1 MDSPKREITKWSPGT
16 PSYLQN
22 PYPHLHD
29 CLTNSPVQKGA
40 FGEWVLFR
48 YNDVKQILRSDDF
61 LTADLSGF
69 FESKEPVILKNTGQ
83 CPFLSKSTK
92 KWLMYL
98 DDDQH
103 RSAHSLL
110 EKVLDSFQLNAI
122 VDSSL
127 EVWFNSF
134 FNQETADFSYIASV
148 LPSLIFSEL
157 YQVESDDWRNFEK
170 LKKVSHSLA
179 NSQDIFV
186 SIKKYQEYN
195 ADAKWLFDTI
205 RLDFEKRD
213 LPDTALISRLKSC
226 NEDMNTPFTDDEL
239 ISIVIIL
246 FFAANETTVD
256 TLTICI
262 YEFLRNNEL
271 LDYILQADTKQ
282 INIFAEELFRFATPQ
297 QYTIRINKY
306 PLEIDGTL
314 IPANSRIFLCL
325 SSANRDPAVFE
336 NPQTIVPNRSNNPHL
351 SFGNG
356 LHSCMGAKLA
366 RIELRS
372 LLKPLAKIL
381 KNYRLDEE
389 SGIEWYQSIFMR
401 GIKTLNAIHIN

>member
-1 MDSPKREITKWSPGT
+1 MTKWSPGT

-22 PYPHLHD
+22 PYPHLNE
-29 CLTNSPVQKGA
+29 CLINNPVQKGV
-40 FGEWVLFR
+40 FNEWVVFR
-48 YNDVKQILRSDDF
+48 YNDVKHILRSDDF
-61 LTADLSGF
+61 ITADLSGF
-69 FESKEPVILKNTGQ
+69 FERKEPVILKNTGQ

-103 RSAHSLL
+103 QLAHNLL
-110 EKVLDSFQLNAI
+110 EKVLDSFPLNAI
-122 VDSSL
+122 VDKSL
-127 EVWFNSF
+127 EVWFDDF
-134 FNQETADFSYIASV
+134 FSQETADFSDIASV
-148 LPSLIFSEL
+148 LPSLIFSAL
-157 YQVESDDWRNFEK
+157 YQVDSGDWSDYEK

-179 NSQDIFV
+179 SSQDIFV

-205 RLDFEKRD
+205 RLDFARED
-213 LPDTALISRLKSC
+213 LPDTALISRLKSV
-226 NEDMNTPFTDDEL
+226 NREMNTPFTDDEL

-262 YEFLRNNEL
+262 YEFLRNDAL
-271 LDYILQADTKQ
+271 LEYILNADTKQ
-282 INIFAEELFRFATPQ
+282 INILAEELFRFATPQ

-306 PLEIDGTL
+306 PLEIDGIL
-314 IPANSRIFLCL
+314 IPENSRIFLCL

-336 NPQTIVPNRSNNPHL
+336 NPQTIIPNRSRNPHL

-372 LLKPLAKIL
+372 LLHPLAKIL

-389 SGIEWYQSIFMR
+389 SEVEWYQSIFMR
-401 GIKTLNAIHIN
+401 GIKTLNAIRIK